1 MHLVTSR
8 FGPIDIE
15 EDALITFTHPIIGFP
30 ALRRFVLL
38 PGPAGGGVKWLQ
50 STESGDIAFLLMNP
64 FLVRPDYE
72 ITLGH
77 MELAEMGVEDIHN
90 LDIYT
95 LLVVPS
101 DRTQI
106 RTNLKAPIL
115 VNPVLRL
122 GKQTILENS
131 GYPIQY
137 FLTQQASPEKPQ
149 ETPKPEQDTE
159 EPKEAAHAGT
169 DA

>member
-8 FGPIDIE
+8 FGPIDID
-15 EDALITFTHPIIGFP
+15 EDVIITFTHPIIGFP

-38 PGPAGGGVKWLQ
+38 PGPAEGGVKWLQ
-50 STESGDIAFLLMNP
+50 STESGDTAFLLMTP
-64 FLVRPDYE
+64 FMVRPDYTV
-72 ITLGH
+72 TLGQ
-77 MELAEMGVEDIHN
+77 MELAEMGVEDIHH

-95 LLVVPS
+95 LLVVPP

-115 VNPVLRL
+115 INPVLRL

-137 FLTQQASPEKPQ
+137 FLTQNASSEKPQ
-149 ETPKPEQDTE
+149 ETPKPGQESQE
-159 EPKEAAHAGT
+159 SKEAAHAGT